1 MSEALPQLVMRRR
14 RLDDLP
20 EAVPPPGY
28 QIRSF
33 KESDVSGWNEVLRLA
48 FEWGPGHEDFE
59 TIMRSDAAYDP
70 GRVKVVVTEQGQ
82 VVATAS
88 CWYRE
93 RFGDDNR
100 MLHYVAVHPEHR
112 GQRLGHIVSLAAMH
126 HAVAEGAHSMA
137 LLTDDFRDA
146 AIKTYLRMG
155 FVPEYTHRSHSERWR
170 LIRGRLGWSAS
181 IDE

>member
-1 MSEALPQLVMRRR
+1 MSQALPQLVMRRS

-33 KESDVSGWNEVLRLA
+33 EESDESGWNEVLWLA
-48 FEWGPGHEDFE
+48 FEWEPGQGDFE
-59 TIMRSDAAYDP
+59 TIMRSHSAYDP
-70 GRVKVVVTEQGQ
+70 ERVKVVVTEQGQ

-88 CWYRE
+88 CWSAAK
-93 RFGDDNR
+93 FDDDHR

-112 GQRLGHIVSLAAMH
+112 GHRLGHIVSLAAMH

-155 FVPEYTHRSHSERWR
+155 FVPLVTHRSHPERWR
-170 LIRGRLGWSAS
+170 LIEGRLGWSSAF
-181 IDE
+181 DE